1 MNVEF
6 FFLKFQLSLATYVYI
21 YTVCMC
27 MRNSVCLELCV
38 LHNIV
43 QHMDVYVMSD
53 THMCVFTSTSSA
65 CRIYVHVYTHVQYT
79 IPQCIEN

>member
-1 MNVEF
+1 MSS
-6 FFLKFQLSLATYVYI
+6 FLSQVSVVTSHIYILCI

-38 LHNIV
+38 LHIV

-53 THMCVFTSTSSA
+53 MHMCVFTSTSSA
-65 CRIYVHVYTHVQYT
+65 CRIYIVSYMFTHTYSIHYRSVL
-79 IPQCIEN
+79 